1 MRSYLSERI
10 RSIPPSGLL
19 KFFDILATMED
30 VLSLGIGEPD
40 LPTPQAICEAGIA
53 SIRRGETGYTSNAG
67 KLELRRRIAAYLGG
81 RYGVEYDPETE
92 VLVTVG
98 VSEALHAA
106 LLALVDAG
114 DAVLIPEPCFV
125 AYDPCVR
132 FAHGRPVPVPTR
144 AEEAFQVQVDKLAE
158 AMDGRVKALL
168 LSYPNN
174 PTGAV
179 MERAQLE
186 EVARFAA
193 KHDLIVISDEIYE
206 RFVYGLEHTCFASL
220 PEMRERTV
228 LLGGFSK
235 SHAMTGWRIGYA
247 CGPRE
252 IIQAMHKVHQYII
265 MSAPTMAQNGIL
277 GALAGDE
284 DHAQGI
290 VQEFARRREVTVAAL
305 RRIGLACVEPR
316 GAIYAFPSI
325 AETGLSSLEFSERLL
340 REEKV
345 AVVPGSAFGASG
357 EGFVRIA
364 YTVPI
369 PLLEEALGRLERFV
383 GRLRQG
389 RPNGIS

>member
-1 MRSYLSERI
+1 MSSYLSERI

-19 KFFDILATMED
+19 KFFDILATMDD

-40 LPTPQAICEAGIA
+40 LPTPQPICAAGID
-53 SIRRGETGYTSNAG
+53 SINRGETGYTSNAG
-67 KLELRRRIAAYLGG
+67 KLELRQEIAIYLAR
-81 RYGVEYDPETE
+81 RYGVEYDPEGE
-92 VLVTVG
+92 ILVTVG

-106 LLALVDAG
+106 ILSLVDPG

-132 FAHGRPVPVPTR
+132 FANGRPVPVATQ
-144 AEEAFQVQVDKLAE
+144 AKDAFQVTGDELAK
-158 AMDGRVKALL
+158 AMMPRVKAVL

-179 MERAQLE
+179 MERGRLV

-193 KHDLIVISDEIYE
+193 EHDLIVISDEIYD

-220 PEMRERTV
+220 PGMKQRTV

-265 MSAPTMAQNGIL
+265 MSAPTTAQNGIL
-277 GALAGDE
+277 GAFACGE
-284 DHAQGI
+284 DCAQGI
-290 VQEFARRREVTVAAL
+290 VQEFARRREVTIAAL
-305 RRIGLACVEPR
+305 RCIGLACVEPR

-325 AETGLSSLEFSERLL
+325 ADTGLSSVEFSERLL

-345 AVVPGSAFGASG
+345 AVVPGNAFGASG
-357 EGFVRIA
+357 EGYVRIA
-364 YTVPI
+364 YTVPL
-369 PLLEEALGRLERFV
+369 PRLEEALERLGRFV
-383 GRLRQG
+383 SRL
-389 RPNGIS
+389 